1 MTVVDVIVLK
11 NAMASSVAITL
22 DVMAMANSVCRGS
35 GRPNAFQI
43 RLRGSG
49 ASSFSEFVSAPAGSD
64 EPASLMIIPAQ
75 GFSKAE
81 CIASR
86 LAEPDVA
93 EAGIWIKEA
102 AERGTRITS
111 SCTGT
116 LLLANTGL
124 LDDRRATTAW
134 WLAPIFLQLFPKI
147 RLDTSELVTT
157 DGNFT
162 TAGAAMAQMDLMVGV
177 IARYAGARV
186 ADDCARTMILDERRS
201 QAPYMG
207 ISLLSAGD
215 DSVSKAASWARSRL
229 EDGISVDLVASAAG
243 MSPRTFA
250 RRVQRCTGMSPV
262 YFLQQIRVERA
273 VELIETTRLPLE
285 EIAAQ
290 VGYSEPSTLRAL
302 IRRGFG
308 LGPRELR
315 ARALKAA

>member
-1 MTVVDVIVLK
+1 MS

-22 DVMAMANSVCRGS
+22 DVMAMANSICRAD
-35 GRPNAFQI
+35 GRPNAFEI

-49 ASSFSEFVSAPAGSD
+49 SRAFADFVAAPAISD
-64 EPASLMIIPAQ
+64 EPATLIIIPAQ

-86 LAEPDVA
+86 LAEPDTA
-93 EAGIWIKEA
+93 EAGDWIKA
-102 AERGTRITS
+102 AAGGGARITS

-116 LLLANTGL
+116 LLLASTGL

-134 WLAPIFLQLFPKI
+134 WLAPTFRQLFPKVQ
-147 RLDTSELVTT
+147 LDTRELVTT
-157 DGNFT
+157 DGPFT

-177 IARYAGARV
+177 IARHAGARV
-186 ADDCARTMILDERRS
+186 ADGCARTMILDERRS

-229 EDGISVDLVASAAG
+229 DVGISVDDVASAVG

-250 RRVQRCTGMSPV
+250 RRVHRTTGLSPV
-262 YFLQQIRVERA
+262 YFLQQLRVERA

-285 EIAAQ
+285 EIAVR
-290 VGYSEPSTLRAL
+290 VGYAEPSTLRAL

-308 LGPRELR
+308 FGPRELR
-315 ARALKAA
+315 ARALRAA